1 MPWGRAQSCPQ
12 WSWHM
17 DNAAHVARSGPTR
30 RWSLQWCWSSDFGHW
45 DPPDHLFWSHTP
57 PNILGEGGCW
67 GHHSDVPAA
76 TTALPG
82 QIHTGTS
89 EANTA
94 RPLGGSPP
102 PCSGPEAVGWLFNT
116 YYWGR
121 SYEVICERFSLASY
135 TTDQLPYWLW
145 LVGSHVSTGSL
156 WARDFVPLP
165 KAPHALQA
173 RHIFPI
179 TKSPEQMRNLKALR
193 QSVCGFLPKG
203 IPPKQGKIL
212 NIKIQWAAQE
222 KAPRI
227 SISQT

>member
-1 MPWGRAQSCPQ
+1 MVEAGWEMLPGGWLSSDIFDPLGNRKAKIQVLPDPRANALKPTLAAWWRSRFAWMWEKRVVKHHHFAKSKVTCEPTGQTSLLSSIAQSAVK
-12 WSWHM
+12 
-17 DNAAHVARSGPTR
+17 NAMRQSPKLPPIVPARGQCSSGPTR

-82 QIHTGTS
+82 QIHTDTS

-102 PCSGPEAVGWLFNT
+102 PCSGPEGVGWLFNT

-135 TTDQLPYWLW
+135 TTD
-145 LVGSHVSTGSL
+145 
-156 WARDFVPLP
+156 
-165 KAPHALQA
+165 
-173 RHIFPI
+173 
-179 TKSPEQMRNLKALR
+179 
-193 QSVCGFLPKG
+193 
-203 IPPKQGKIL
+203 
-212 NIKIQWAAQE
+212 
-222 KAPRI
+222 
-227 SISQT
+227 